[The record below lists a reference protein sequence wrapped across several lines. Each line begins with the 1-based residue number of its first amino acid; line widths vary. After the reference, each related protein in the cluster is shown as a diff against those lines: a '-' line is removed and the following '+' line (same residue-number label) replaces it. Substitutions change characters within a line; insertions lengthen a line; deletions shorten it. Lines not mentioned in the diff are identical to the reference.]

1 MRILSEGQIS
11 GNLSVLNQ
19 TWDEAETFALVPDRG
34 GVTREWIAER
44 ISTIPSKYQLNHF
57 VLQSSG
63 STGVPKLI
71 VGNRGRA
78 EMLAGL
84 LHRIQNS
91 EPVRQAILVLPLTY
105 CYAFVNQWLWS
116 RVFNRDLIQTRGFR
130 SPDELRTILD
140 EARDSM
146 ICLVGAQLPLF
157 RKHLPDRSFKGIS
170 RVHFAGGRFPQDDLD
185 FVRNLFPNASIFNN
199 YGCAEA
205 MPRLTIRRAE
215 DSDNGANIGKPI
227 DGVAL
232 KTSDEGMLLFKSP
245 YRMVAQIDSEGF
257 KEVTDDAW
265 IPTGDM
271 GTEGENG
278 YWYLQGRA
286 NEVYK
291 RFGEKISLAQL
302 ASSLKEVWHGEAA
315 FYRQKDRSGE
325 DGHVLVLSPGP
336 SEEEVRTVLR
346 MLRQSYA
353 RAYWPLRIESVH
365 SLPLLANQKVDM
377 LALASMDNKNT
388 HWDQRV

>member
-1 MRILSEGQIS
+1 
-11 GNLSVLNQ
+11 
-19 TWDEAETFALVPDRG
+19 
-34 GVTREWIAER
+34 
-44 ISTIPSKYQLNHF
+44 
-57 VLQSSG
+57 
-63 STGVPKLI
+63 
-71 VGNRGRA
+71 
-78 EMLAGL
+78 
-84 LHRIQNS
+84 
-91 EPVRQAILVLPLTY
+91 
-105 CYAFVNQWLWS
+105 
-116 RVFNRDLIQTRGFR
+116 
-130 SPDELRTILD
+130 
-140 EARDSM
+140 
-146 ICLVGAQLPLF
+146 
-157 RKHLPDRSFKGIS
+157 
-170 RVHFAGGRFPQDDLD
+170 
-185 FVRNLFPNASIFNN
+185 VRNLFPNASIFNN

-336 SEEEVRTVLR
+336 SEEEVR
-346 MLRQSYA
+346 
-353 RAYWPLRIESVH
+353 
-365 SLPLLANQKVDM
+365 
-377 LALASMDNKNT
+377 
-388 HWDQRV
+388 